1 MPMTVR
7 VAIIDA
13 SREIRA
19 AIASLLSG
27 ERGVRIVVQAG
38 SLFQHPLDG
47 DHKTDILIMDFRAC
61 VASRAAVKALLAAHP
76 RVRLIV
82 TIPDGDGEYR
92 DAIPDVAPDGWV
104 QKTRLGTELIP
115 ALRRLAS
122 AA

>member
-27 ERGVRIVVQAG
+27 ERGVRIVAQAG

-47 DHKTDILIMDFRAC
+47 DQKTDVLIMDFRAC
-61 VASRAAVKALLAAHP
+61 VASRDALKALLAAHP

-82 TIPDGDGEYR
+82 TTPDDEREYR

-104 QKTRLGTELIP
+104 QKTRLAKELV
-115 ALRRLAS
+115 ATMRRLA
-122 AA
+122 AAA